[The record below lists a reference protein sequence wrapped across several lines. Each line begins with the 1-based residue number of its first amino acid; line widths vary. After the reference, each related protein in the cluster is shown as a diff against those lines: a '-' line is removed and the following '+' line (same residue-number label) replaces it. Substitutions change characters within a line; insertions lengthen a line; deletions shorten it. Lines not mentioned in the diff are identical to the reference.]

1 MSTLSACCGAG
12 AGGGVGNGDGGGSK
26 PLVVCCL
33 GCGSGDARLE
43 VMKQSR
49 VSFLNVHAMQPQ
61 WASEHA
67 RQQAVAS
74 ATVAGVVVP
83 LWYATFS
90 VIV

>member
-1 MSTLSACCGAG
+1 M
-12 AGGGVGNGDGGGSK
+12 GDGGGGGST
-26 PLVVCCL
+26 PLVVSCF
-33 GCGSGDARLE
+33 GCGLGDMRLE

-74 ATVAGVVVP
+74 ATVVGVVVP
-83 LWYATFS
+83 LPYATFS
-90 VIV
+90 VMV